1 MRVLNFE
8 QSGCPAWALD
18 MLEELEQDTKNVTR
32 NNVYDRL
39 AMALNADDLLRNKYP
54 HLINFALES
63 VMHEI
68 TFKRPKNKASKQDQE
83 TRRKLKILFEV
94 LQQELK
100 RLLAEEAGDG
110 KFTYTFQ
117 YIAKEQG
124 IQDYTPIPKEGEGKL
139 YDRIG
144 KAWWGDPKEGIDHDK
159 VKQYLVGNKPNRN
172 AKRIFHNFIPVQ
184 IPT

>member
-8 QSGCPAWALD
+8 QCGCPSWALD
-18 MLEELEQDTKNVTR
+18 ILEELKQDINNVTR
-32 NNVYDRL
+32 INVYDRL
-39 AMALNADDLLRNKYP
+39 AMALNEDQLLRDKYP

-83 TRRKLKILFEV
+83 ARRRIKILFQV
-94 LQQELK
+94 LHQELK
-100 RLLAEEAGDG
+100 RLLAESAGDG
-110 KFTYTFQ
+110 KFSYAFQ

-124 IQDYTPIPKEGEGKL
+124 IQDYTPIPKEGEGGL
-139 YDRIG
+139 YARIG
-144 KAWWGDPKEGIDHDK
+144 KAWWGDEIDHDK
-159 VKQYLVGNKPNRN
+159 VKQYLVGIKPNKN
-172 AKRIFHNFIPVQ
+172 AKRIFHDFIPVK